1 MKKAALALCGVGVL
15 VFAQIAFGGAD
26 QTPTWNVAVGELSKP
41 PAGTPKGA
49 SLNQFFPGRLTINAG
64 DKVTFSAVGFHT
76 ATYAGGKPYPPFLGP
91 APGQVYENIAD
102 SAGQPFFFDGEQKFA
117 YNPVA
122 IGPYGPKSISRGKP
136 ASSGVMPAQSFKKP
150 TTATYSFPKT
160 GVFKLLCIV
169 HPPDMAMTVVVKA
182 KGAAVPT
189 PEEVEAQAKEE
200 TDAAWAAAK
209 AAVAKKPPANT
220 VYMGVDGPKASG
232 GRLTVLDFVPDLTT
246 VKVGTTVNF
255 VVKAPTEAHNV
266 GFGPKAYLN
275 KLMKQTEL
283 FPFPPGAP
291 NQVTPFF
298 IYGSDPPRTPYE
310 GATTHGNGFYA
321 TPLADGIRGG
331 LPNASRITF
340 TKAGKYHFVC
350 LLHGP
355 DMAADIR
362 VTK

>member
-1 MKKAALALCGVGVL
+1 M
-15 VFAQIAFGGAD
+15 
-26 QTPTWNVAVGELSKP
+26 GELSKP

-64 DKVTFSAVGFHT
+64 DKVTFSSVGFHT
-76 ATYAGGKPYPPFLGP
+76 ATYAGGKRYPPFLGP

-102 SAGQPFFFDGEQKFA
+102 STGQPFFFDGEQKFA

-122 IGPYGPKSISRGKP
+122 IGPYGPKAISRGKP
-136 ASSGVMPAQSFKKP
+136 ASSGVMPAQSFRKP

-169 HPPDMAMTVVVKA
+169 HPPDMAMTVVVKP

-189 PEEVEAQAKEE
+189 TEEVEAQAKAQ
-200 TDAAWAAAK
+200 TDAAWATAK
-209 AAVAKKPPANT
+209 AAVAKKPPVNT

-232 GRLTVLDFVPDLTT
+232 GRIDGPRLRPGPDDRQ
-246 VKVGTTVNF
+246 GRDD
-255 VVKAPTEAHNV
+255 
-266 GFGPKAYLN
+266 G
-275 KLMKQTEL
+275 EL
-283 FPFPPGAP
+283 RRQG
-291 NQVTPFF
+291 
-298 IYGSDPPRTPYE
+298 
-310 GATTHGNGFYA
+310 
-321 TPLADGIRGG
+321 ADGGAQRGLRTEE
-331 LPNASRITF
+331 LPQQAHEADGALPVPTGRAQPGDAVLHLRQRSAPDAVRRRDDARQRVLCDSARGRDSGRATERLSHHVHESRE
-340 TKAGKYHFVC
+340 VPLRV